1 MEYLDLIIIGILIVV
16 VVICFRNFKTF
27 LYLFGILDIFL
38 RIVRFVSNNIGSN
51 QISSFLHNNFPASI
65 PSIINNYSSGILN
78 TIINWIYVVL
88 IFLWL
93 ICLIKYFFKKRK

>member
-1 MEYLDLIIIGILIVV
+1 MEYLDLIILGILIVV

-27 LYLFGILDIFL
+27 LYLFGIIDIFL
-38 RIVRFVSNNIGSN
+38 RIVRFVSNNIGNNTISN
-51 QISSFLHNNFPASI
+51 FLHDNFPASI
-65 PSIINNYSSGILN
+65 PGIINNYSSGILN
-78 TIINWIYVVL
+78 TIINWVYVVL